1 MAHRY
6 GQGHTVISGVVF
18 GMFIMGLG
26 LLIFWIVR
34 KASWLTENRTMSS
47 QICGGC
53 LMVDKDSDVMGENDK
68 YSSDL
73 TFYRFIIDSI
83 PSGVLSVNADLKI
96 TGFNP

>member
-1 MAHRY
+1 
-6 GQGHTVISGVVF
+6 
-18 GMFIMGLG
+18 
-26 LLIFWIVR
+26 
-34 KASWLTENRTMSS
+34 
-47 QICGGC
+47 
-53 LMVDKDSDVMGENDK
+53 MVDKDSDVMGENDK